1 MILGWFLGVS
11 GRLPTETELPD
22 FGVGSVFE
30 GRLAAWLRCSAQDP
44 ATRVR
49 TSERTL
55 NHKAQ
60 LESARESQRTPG
72 RPGRRTATGR
82 RGEENPEPRRESQR
96 TPGRPGRRTA
106 KGRRGE
112 ENPKPRSAKATPTAN
127 EGGKRATDRRDDE
140 KPRNDNRVSE
150 AKGDRSHEFPATN
163 GGGEGATKRRDDGKR
178 RNPPNS
184 LEAILKMFFGFSAF
198 VDGFSAFVDVKKRKP
213 KRFRKS

>member
-1 MILGWFLGVS
+1 MDVS

-82 RGEENPEPRRESQR
+82 RGEENP
-96 TPGRPGRRTA
+96 
-106 KGRRGE
+106 
-112 ENPKPRSAKATPTAN
+112 KPRSAKATPTAN

-178 RNPPNS
+178 RNDDRGTEGTGDPSHDRGRTESHRAGRKGDAGNPPESGNTQQNTT
-184 LEAILKMFFGFSAF
+184 G
-198 VDGFSAFVDVKKRKP
+198 R
-213 KRFRKS
+213 

>member
-1 MILGWFLGVS
+1 M
-11 GRLPTETELPD
+11 GRLLSGVPGPLGAWAETELPD

-82 RGEENPEPRRESQR
+82 RGEENP
-96 TPGRPGRRTA
+96 
-106 KGRRGE
+106 
-112 ENPKPRSAKATPTAN
+112 KPRSAEATFTAN

-150 AKGDRSHEFPATN
+150 AKGDRAHEFPATN

-184 LEAILKMFFGFSAF
+184 LEAILKMHFGFSAF